1 MIELDPIDRQIL
13 MILQRGIAIESRP
26 YQAMADEIGG
36 ISEEDVIRR
45 IARMKDEHIIRRMS
59 GFFDSRRLGYQSVL
73 VAVQPEPGHFDDA
86 VRAINRYPG
95 VTHNYERDHAY
106 SIWFTLITINQ
117 PTLEHIL
124 DEIEAALD
132 DVNVARYAQYLRRM
146 TDRTQ
151 FIVITHRRGTMEAAD
166 VLYGVT
172 MQEDGVSKILR
183 LDLENVSADL
193 IS

>member
-45 IARMKDEHIIRRMS
+45 IARLKETEIIRRMS

-73 VAVQPEPGHFDDA
+73 VAVQPEPGRFDDA

-106 SIWFTLITINQ
+106 SIWFTLIAINQ

-124 DEIEAALD
+124 DEIESEPSVAAMMRFAMSQRYKI
-132 DVNVARYAQYLRRM
+132 DVTFDVAEGGKRHAV
-146 TDRTQ
+146 T
-151 FIVITHRRGTMEAAD
+151 AD
-166 VLYGVT
+166 
-172 MQEDGVSKILR
+172 
-183 LDLENVSADL
+183 
-193 IS
+193 

>member
-1 MIELDPIDRQIL
+1 MMIELDPIDRQIL

-45 IARMKDEHIIRRMS
+45 IARLKETEIIRRMS

-73 VAVQPEPGHFDDA
+73 VAVQPEPGRFDDA

-106 SIWFTLITINQ
+106 SIWFTLIAINR

-124 DEIEAALD
+124 DEIESEPSVAAMMRFAMSQRYKI
-132 DVNVARYAQYLRRM
+132 DVTFDVAEGGKRHAV
-146 TDRTQ
+146 T
-151 FIVITHRRGTMEAAD
+151 AD
-166 VLYGVT
+166 
-172 MQEDGVSKILR
+172 
-183 LDLENVSADL
+183 
-193 IS
+193 

>member
-1 MIELDPIDRQIL
+1 MFKPDAIDRKIL
-13 MILQRGIAIESRP
+13 MILQRGIAIASRP
-26 YQAMADEIGG
+26 YLAMAEEIGADL
-36 ISEEDVIRR
+36 SEEEVIRR

-124 DEIEAALD
+124 DEIEAEPSVAAMMRFAMSQRYKI
-132 DVNVARYAQYLRRM
+132 DVTFDVAEGGKRHAV
-146 TDRTQ
+146 T
-151 FIVITHRRGTMEAAD
+151 AD
-166 VLYGVT
+166 
-172 MQEDGVSKILR
+172 
-183 LDLENVSADL
+183 
-193 IS
+193 

>member
-1 MIELDPIDRQIL
+1 MIELEPIDRQIL

-45 IARMKDEHIIRRMS
+45 IARLKETEIIRRMS

-73 VAVQPEPGHFDDA
+73 VAVQPEPGRFDDA

-106 SIWFTLITINQ
+106 SIWFTLIAINQ

-124 DEIEAALD
+124 DEIESEPSVAAMMRFAMSQRYKI
-132 DVNVARYAQYLRRM
+132 DVTFDVAEGGKRHAV
-146 TDRTQ
+146 T
-151 FIVITHRRGTMEAAD
+151 AD
-166 VLYGVT
+166 
-172 MQEDGVSKILR
+172 
-183 LDLENVSADL
+183 
-193 IS
+193 

>member
-45 IARMKDEHIIRRMS
+45 IARLKETEIIRRMS

-73 VAVQPEPGHFDDA
+73 VALQPEPGHFDDA

-106 SIWFTLITINQ
+106 SIWFTLIAINQ

-124 DEIEAALD
+124 DEIEAEPSVAAMMRFAMSQRYKI
-132 DVNVARYAQYLRRM
+132 DVTFDVAEGGKRHAV
-146 TDRTQ
+146 T
-151 FIVITHRRGTMEAAD
+151 AD
-166 VLYGVT
+166 
-172 MQEDGVSKILR
+172 
-183 LDLENVSADL
+183 
-193 IS
+193 

>member
-45 IARMKDEHIIRRMS
+45 IARLKETEIIRRMS

-73 VAVQPEPGHFDDA
+73 VAVQPEPGLFDDA

-106 SIWFTLITINQ
+106 SIWFTLIAINR

-124 DEIEAALD
+124 DEIESEPSVAAMMRFAMSQRYKI
-132 DVNVARYAQYLRRM
+132 DVTFDVAEGGKRHAV
-146 TDRTQ
+146 T
-151 FIVITHRRGTMEAAD
+151 AD
-166 VLYGVT
+166 
-172 MQEDGVSKILR
+172 
-183 LDLENVSADL
+183 
-193 IS
+193 

>member
-1 MIELDPIDRQIL
+1 MIKLDPIDRQIL

-45 IARMKDEHIIRRMS
+45 IARLKETEIIRRMS

-124 DEIEAALD
+124 DEIEAEPSVAAMMRFAMSQRYKI
-132 DVNVARYAQYLRRM
+132 DVTFDVAEGGKRHAV
-146 TDRTQ
+146 T
-151 FIVITHRRGTMEAAD
+151 AD
-166 VLYGVT
+166 
-172 MQEDGVSKILR
+172 
-183 LDLENVSADL
+183 
-193 IS
+193 

>member
-45 IARMKDEHIIRRMS
+45 IARMKEEHIIRRMS

-73 VAVQPEPGHFDDA
+73 VAVQPEPGRFDDA

-106 SIWFTLITINQ
+106 SIWFTLIAINQ

-124 DEIEAALD
+124 DEIEAEPSVAAMMRFAMSQRYKI
-132 DVNVARYAQYLRRM
+132 DVTFDVAEGGKRHAV
-146 TDRTQ
+146 T
-151 FIVITHRRGTMEAAD
+151 AD
-166 VLYGVT
+166 
-172 MQEDGVSKILR
+172 
-183 LDLENVSADL
+183 
-193 IS
+193 

>member
-45 IARMKDEHIIRRMS
+45 IARMKEEHIIRRMS

-73 VAVQPEPGHFDDA
+73 VAVQPEPGRFDDA

-106 SIWFTLITINQ
+106 SIWFTLIAINQ

-124 DEIEAALD
+124 DEIEAEPSVAAMMRFAMSQRYKI
-132 DVNVARYAQYLRRM
+132 DVTFDVAEGGKHHAV
-146 TDRTQ
+146 T
-151 FIVITHRRGTMEAAD
+151 AD
-166 VLYGVT
+166 
-172 MQEDGVSKILR
+172 
-183 LDLENVSADL
+183 
-193 IS
+193 

>member
-1 MIELDPIDRQIL
+1 MMIELDPIDRQIL

-45 IARMKDEHIIRRMS
+45 IARLKETEIIRRMS

-73 VAVQPEPGHFDDA
+73 VAVQPEPGRFDDA

-106 SIWFTLITINQ
+106 SIWFTLIAINQ

-124 DEIEAALD
+124 DEIESEPSVAAMMRFAMSQRYKI
-132 DVNVARYAQYLRRM
+132 DVTFDVAEGGKRHAV
-146 TDRTQ
+146 T
-151 FIVITHRRGTMEAAD
+151 AD
-166 VLYGVT
+166 
-172 MQEDGVSKILR
+172 
-183 LDLENVSADL
+183 
-193 IS
+193 

>member
-1 MIELDPIDRQIL
+1 MMIELEPIDRQIL

-45 IARMKDEHIIRRMS
+45 IARLKETEIIRRMS

-73 VAVQPEPGHFDDA
+73 VAVQPEPGRFDDA

-106 SIWFTLITINQ
+106 SIWFTLIAINQ

-124 DEIEAALD
+124 DEIESEPSVAAMMRFAMSQRYKI
-132 DVNVARYAQYLRRM
+132 DVTFDVAEGGKRHAV
-146 TDRTQ
+146 T
-151 FIVITHRRGTMEAAD
+151 AD
-166 VLYGVT
+166 
-172 MQEDGVSKILR
+172 
-183 LDLENVSADL
+183 
-193 IS
+193 

>member
-1 MIELDPIDRQIL
+1 MMIELDPIDRQIL

-36 ISEEDVIRR
+36 TSEEDVIRR
-45 IARMKDEHIIRRMS
+45 IARLKETEIIRRMS

-73 VAVQPEPGHFDDA
+73 VAVQPEPGRFDDA

-106 SIWFTLITINQ
+106 SIWFTLIAINQ

-124 DEIEAALD
+124 DEIEAEPSVAAMMRFAMSQRYKI
-132 DVNVARYAQYLRRM
+132 DVTFDVAEGGKRHAV
-146 TDRTQ
+146 T
-151 FIVITHRRGTMEAAD
+151 AD
-166 VLYGVT
+166 
-172 MQEDGVSKILR
+172 
-183 LDLENVSADL
+183 
-193 IS
+193 

>member
-1 MIELDPIDRQIL
+1 MFKPDAIDRKIL
-13 MILQRGIAIESRP
+13 MILQRGIAIASRP
-26 YQAMADEIGG
+26 YLAMAEEIGADL
-36 ISEEDVIRR
+36 SEEEVIRR

-124 DEIEAALD
+124 DEIEVEPSVAAMMRFAMSQRYKI
-132 DVNVARYAQYLRRM
+132 DVTFDVAEGGKRHAV
-146 TDRTQ
+146 T
-151 FIVITHRRGTMEAAD
+151 AD
-166 VLYGVT
+166 
-172 MQEDGVSKILR
+172 
-183 LDLENVSADL
+183 
-193 IS
+193 

>member
-13 MILQRGIAIESRP
+13 MILQRGIAIASRP

-45 IARMKDEHIIRRMS
+45 IARLKETEIIRRMS

-73 VAVQPEPGHFDDA
+73 VAVQPEPGRFDDA

-124 DEIEAALD
+124 DEIEAEPSVAAMMRFAMSQRYKI
-132 DVNVARYAQYLRRM
+132 DVTFDVAEGGKRHAV
-146 TDRTQ
+146 T
-151 FIVITHRRGTMEAAD
+151 AD
-166 VLYGVT
+166 
-172 MQEDGVSKILR
+172 
-183 LDLENVSADL
+183 
-193 IS
+193 

>member
-1 MIELDPIDRQIL
+1 MFKPDAIDRQIL
-13 MILQRGIAIESRP
+13 MILQRGIAIAPRP
-26 YQAMADEIGG
+26 YLAMAEEIGAG
-36 ISEEDVIRR
+36 LSEEEVIRR

-73 VAVQPEPGHFDDA
+73 VAVQPEPGRFDDA

-124 DEIEAALD
+124 DEIEAEPSVAAMMRFAMSQRYKI
-132 DVNVARYAQYLRRM
+132 DVTFDVAEGGKRHAV
-146 TDRTQ
+146 T
-151 FIVITHRRGTMEAAD
+151 AD
-166 VLYGVT
+166 
-172 MQEDGVSKILR
+172 
-183 LDLENVSADL
+183 
-193 IS
+193 